1 MSRAPHPLLDGLYA
15 QAGTAGLMMQ
25 REQQTK
31 LMLKTIEVSL
41 RLTGLGGGE
50 LIAGLLQAPLAEP
63 GSVGPLEAALAG
75 VDSPVQ
81 AMVEQL
87 ASAVAAPSA
96 STRAGAVAG
105 RAVAPSAPGHAPAR
119 AALKA
124 SAVQTPGAALA
135 KPAAGMPAR
144 RSTQGIGALPRTNA
158 DALGGDMFPPAML
171 AALTAVAAGTPVGG
185 NSVDMVP
192 ILAAMTK
199 SLGAAGGPNM
209 RPVRRQAPSLPLA
222 LQTILEPAL
231 PLLHA
236 ALNRISGRDGTA
248 PAAHVGTTARGRTPT
263 SEPLADLAP
272 ALEWAGRIFGPSA
285 RQVASAL
292 HLAPAEPPA
301 AWAAASAGAMGGLR
315 GLAARSAPAAR
326 TAPAG
331 SNVAHLTAPQA
342 QRQQPNPADVP
353 VPMVVTTAPLDDEH
367 LARQL
372 TRVLWRE
379 AQRDGVDLSDLQ
391 P

>member
-25 REQQTK
+25 REQQTR
-31 LMLKTIEVSL
+31 LMLKTIAVSL
-41 RLTGLGGGE
+41 RSTGLGGGE

-87 ASAVAAPSA
+87 ASAVAAPWA
-96 STRAGAVAG
+96 STRAAAVAG
-105 RAVAPSAPGHAPAR
+105 RAVAASAPRRAPAR
-119 AALKA
+119 AALNA
-124 SAVQTPGAALA
+124 SAAQTPGAALA
-135 KPAAGMPAR
+135 KPAAGMQSMRP
-144 RSTQGIGALPRTNA
+144 TQGIGALPPTNA
-158 DALGGDMFPPAML
+158 GALGGDMFPPEML
-171 AALTAVAAGTPVGG
+171 AALTAVAAGTPVGS

-192 ILAAMTK
+192 ILAGMAK
-199 SLGAAGGPNM
+199 SLSGAGGPNM
-209 RPVRRQAPSLPLA
+209 HPVRRQAPSLPLA

-248 PAAHVGTTARGRTPT
+248 SAAHVGTTARGRTPT

-272 ALEWAGRIFGPSA
+272 ALEWAGRIFGPSV

-301 AWAAASAGAMGGLR
+301 ALAAASAGAMGGLR
-315 GLAARSAPAAR
+315 GLAARSAPATR
-326 TAPAG
+326 TAPSR

-353 VPMVVTTAPLDDEH
+353 VPTVVTAGPLDDDH